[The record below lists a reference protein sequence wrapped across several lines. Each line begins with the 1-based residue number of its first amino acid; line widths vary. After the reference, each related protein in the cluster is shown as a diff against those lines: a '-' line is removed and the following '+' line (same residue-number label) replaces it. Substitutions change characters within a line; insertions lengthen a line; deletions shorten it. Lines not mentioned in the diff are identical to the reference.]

1 MSVEINEMIIKART
15 TQSKADG
22 DCLDD
27 AARAEKAQE
36 KQAMQEEILAQCRD
50 MVLDLLRERMER

>member
-1 MSVEINEMIIKART
+1 MTVEINEMIIKART
-15 TQSKADG
+15 IQAKADG
-22 DCLDD
+22 DCPDD
-27 AARAEKAQE
+27 AAQSEKTRE